1 MTHRPSIHELEERLR
16 AEARL
21 ARRPAPEGLLSRLP
35 GASGAAL
42 TAAPSAAAPPVKGRP
57 SRLRPLLGLAAA
69 VLAVAALRRAL
80 PAGLTGG
87 EAAPAGPFADLRA
100 ASARLAGQSVSSSVE
115 HPLLQEL
122 ELLGQDTARA
132 AAALVR
138 DLPGPLG
145 GLFSGS
151 EDPTPEGG

>member
-1 MTHRPSIHELEERLR
+1 MSRRPTVHELEERLR

-21 ARRPAPEGLLSRLP
+21 ARRPAPPGLLAHAR
-35 GASGAAL
+35 
-42 TAAPSAAAPPVKGRP
+42 AAAGQLEPPRP
-57 SRLRPLLGLAAA
+57 EAPAPAAGPRSRVRPFLGLAAA
-69 VLAVAALRRAL
+69 VLAVAALRSVLPPGLNGKPVPRAEPMAEL
-80 PAGLTGG
+80 R
-87 EAAPAGPFADLRA
+87 EATALLSEPRI
-100 ASARLAGQSVSSSVE
+100 SANVE

-145 GLFSGS
+145 DVFG
-151 EDPTPEGG
+151 PR

>member
-1 MTHRPSIHELEERLR
+1 MSRRPSAHELEERLR

-21 ARRPAPEGLLSRLP
+21 ARRPAPPGLLARARAAAGSVEAP
-35 GASGAAL
+35 PPAAL
-42 TAAPSAAAPPVKGRP
+42 SPAAAPRSRVRP
-57 SRLRPLLGLAAA
+57 FLGLAAA
-69 VLAVAALRRAL
+69 VLAVAALRSVLPPGLNGTPVPRGEPMAELREATAL
-80 PAGLTGG
+80 LSEP
-87 EAAPAGPFADLRA
+87 RI
-100 ASARLAGQSVSSSVE
+100 SANVE

-145 GLFSGS
+145 DVFG
-151 EDPTPEGG
+151 PR